1 MGFRLLAGRATKV
14 KGLAQGSA
22 SLPMQNIAELLTN
35 PAQLATDRHEA
46 YLDPAE
52 DAFASN
58 MDYGI

>member
-1 MGFRLLAGRATKV
+1 M